1 MIPDQSHINRLR
13 DELWKRPGAGISV
26 MVGSGFSRSAEKIRF
41 DADDIPMWW
50 EIATEMHRSLD
61 PEGVNNYQQ
70 GATAPTLTGDSALR
84 LGEEYRTEFGRSKLH
99 ELLEKLVRD
108 HEFAPGEAHLRLLS
122 LPWRDVYTTN
132 WDTLLERASLRIA
145 VIAYSVV
152 QDMGQLPLMSQP
164 RIVKLHGS
172 LPAHFPLIFTEE
184 DYRTYPIKFAPYV
197 NTVQQAMM
205 ESLFLL
211 IGFSGDDPNFL
222 NWSGW
227 VRDNLGEAAPKIYLA
242 GWLGLSRH
250 RRRMLEDRG
259 VIAIDLA
266 EHPRAQEWPDHKR
279 HQFATEWLLHSL
291 EMGKPYDQTTWPS
304 PQSREISSVP
314 EYLQPVVR
322 IVENVPKCQPEKE
335 RRTNSPN
342 YENEP
347 LERVKEVLD
356 AWAHNRRLYPGWLI
370 FPFGQAHYDLS
381 FRTREWELP
390 ILDLL
395 PQFQPVERLKAIR
408 ELIWRYEILLEPI
421 SVEIETSASKVL
433 ESINSIERSIEGVCE
448 TRDDWPDIR
457 DAWRMVALALVTDAR
472 YECKQALFEHRLK
485 ALIPLSREDPDSAHR
500 MQQERCLWAAYS
512 LDFDQLNRQLED
524 WDVEN
529 CDPAWMLRKAALLT
543 EAQRF
548 DKSSGLI
555 QKALNTL
562 RLNVPRGKSI
572 AVASRE
578 SWAIACKITRE
589 NQLEVQRD
597 WDRFA
602 SQRCDASAEIE
613 HITRTLQGIEQQKQ
627 APSFDF
633 VLRESSRIEFS
644 NAGHARMIAAYRAI
658 RLPEVTGLPLFIN
671 PSGDDIITFQMASG
685 FLALAADALVKTNP
699 ELAVRLVLRI
709 CRSDGDEG
717 LQRVLSRT
725 RIAVLSDHSVETL
738 AATCMGAIEY
748 ALPLLSTTSGYGG
761 GISWFERMRVAL
773 EVLSRLAPRL
783 QSEMVEAAL
792 SVALKCYE
800 TREVALHLWLGPPLE
815 DLLKRSWMA
824 LSREQRTKRVL
835 ELLTAPIVGF
845 EGFEG
850 SAKCPDPGVLVSSED
865 FLLFHTPATNSE
877 CRNAIDFL
885 KRGLEGSKIAQS
897 RVALRLM
904 PLVESDSLT
913 NQEWSDV
920 SSALWNNSDPIAAN
934 SLGGVSPL
942 DWVYLILPE
951 PVQGMAERSFREKW
965 ITPNQDPQSEEPT
978 SSIDSITQVGAAIN
992 GLEAQERR
1000 LYLSIED
1007 QQYIVAHIERIV
1019 EKYSSNTGEFSFG
1032 IGTTIRYIGP
1042 LAAKVQIPSAIAE
1055 RLVQEVEKLLSAE
1068 SEPMGRLSDFLANDR
1083 IAVAFALV
1091 PGLIRAL
1098 PEYMESLS
1106 RWLSIGL
1113 GSEETRRAR
1122 GAMSAMQTWLIGSAR
1137 SEMVP
1142 VPNDLIRDVGAIIA
1156 SGRRLALAGA
1166 LVFARLVFEKGSP
1179 MQIDTIGPPA
1189 LRGLHNLAEELKY
1202 ESNQDGDADVHTLR
1216 LLCTELAICMVK
1228 QGIENDATVAE
1239 WLAIGKEDP
1248 FSEIRNEVFQSGLE
1262 HRD

>member
-1 MIPDQSHINRLR
+1 MT
-13 DELWKRPGAGISV
+13 LWKRPGAGISV

-61 PEGVNNYQQ
+61 PEGVNDYQQ

-145 VIAYSVV
+145 VTAYSVV

-370 FPFGQAHYDLS
+370 FPFGQAHHDLS

-783 QSEMVEAAL
+783 QSDMVEAAL

-800 TREVALHLWLGPPLE
+800 TTEVAQHLWLGPPVGN
-815 DLLKRSWMA
+815 LLKRSWVA
-824 LSREQRTKRVL
+824 LPRVRRAKRVF

-850 SAKCPDPGVLVSSED
+850 STKCPDPGVLVSPED
-865 FLLFHTPATNSE
+865 FPSIRTPAIDTQY
-877 CRNAIDFL
+877 RNAIDFL
-885 KRGLEGSKIAQS
+885 RRGLGGSKSAQ
-897 RVALRLM
+897 RRAVLRLM

-913 NQEWSDV
+913 DEERSDIAA
-920 SSALWNNSDPIAAN
+920 ALWSTSDPIASN
-934 SLGGVSPL
+934 SLDGVSPL
-942 DWVYLILPE
+942 DWVYLTLPE
-951 PVQGMAERSFREKW
+951 VEQGMADRSFRDKWLTPSHNTQCEK
-965 ITPNQDPQSEEPT
+965 P
-978 SSIDSITQVGAAIN
+978 SSSSDFIIQIGAAIT

-1000 LYLSIED
+1000 FYLSIGD
-1007 QQYIVAHIERIV
+1007 QQHIVAHIERV
-1019 EKYSSNTGEFSFG
+1019 VDMYSSSSGTFSSG
-1032 IGTTIRYIGP
+1032 VGTAIRHMGP
-1042 LAAKVQIPSAIAE
+1042 LVAKVEIPDAIAE
-1055 RLVQEVEKLLSAE
+1055 RIMQKVENLLSAKSE
-1068 SEPMGRLSDFLANDR
+1068 SMGRLSDFLTNDR
-1083 IAVAFALV
+1083 IAVAFAVV
-1091 PGLIRAL
+1091 PGLVKAL
-1098 PEYMESLS
+1098 PEHVESLS
-1106 RWLSIGL
+1106 RWLNAGL
-1113 GSEETRRAR
+1113 SSEETPRAR
-1122 GAMSAMQTWLIGSAR
+1122 GAISAMQTWLIRSAK

-1142 VPNDLIRDVGAIIA
+1142 VPNDLVRDLGAIIA
-1156 SGRRLALAGA
+1156 SGRRPALSNA
-1166 LVFARLVFEKGSP
+1166 LNFARLVFEKGLP
-1179 MQIDTIGPPA
+1179 IQRDTIGPPS
-1189 LRGLHNLAEELKY
+1189 LRGLTFLADELRY
-1202 ESNQDGDADVHTLR
+1202 ESNQDSDADVHTHR
-1216 LLCTELAICMVK
+1216 LHCTELAISMAK
-1228 QGIENDATVAE
+1228 HGYENDATVAK
-1239 WLAIGKEDP
+1239 WLDIGRNDP
-1248 FSEIRNEVFQSGLE
+1248 FPEIRNAVFQSDLE
-1262 HRD
+1262 HGE